1 MKYLIKKNYI
11 NILIL
16 IIFTTPVFIF
26 GINDLESYV
35 VGLFSALI
43 YQESLTG
50 LFTFFYDFYGPGTKL
65 PLGAGPLFHPLNLF
79 LYDLKVYYA
88 LFTIFHLFLQLNYT
102 HKLLKLFKTEF
113 NPYLLATIL
122 IFSLP
127 NVMYGMA
134 DDWLGVFFSF
144 CLFPAVFYYFV
155 KIIEKKDRISYYKF
169 SLYFCFWIINGNLAH
184 ISNFI
189 IFFIIYFLITIKS
202 MDHLKKIINLSF
214 FINLVFIIL
223 ILSEHIFYIFRELS
237 YFDGWKRYQGTYD
250 LRNFIEIFYPHKNF
264 LSSFG
269 IYRLPGNPILIY
281 FSLSVALISAF
292 NFINFLKKTPIRFLL
307 KDTIKLFFIKT
318 QTDINFKFCFLFFTF
333 LVFSLLPLLSV
344 VPSVSAG
351 WMVRDIVLYC
361 SLLIY
366 FINYKRIKYG
376 FRLLLNVLLIF
387 YSLLFFYININ
398 DKIKTN
404 KNNFILDKYQNTEF
418 INKLEDLN
426 LSKND
431 YQRIYLSP
439 SLFPHM
445 WKGYEDEGIFAF
457 TDLTKFNLSPFNGYF
472 KYTSMKQFGDETNK
486 MGGWIRSHYNLIND
500 EFFLNIF
507 KINFLLIVEDEI
519 NYLKNNNFNLIKKIK
534 TGKHN
539 LFLFKRNVI
548 NYSVRDENL
557 PILIKK
563 LKSCKIRTLVSG
575 VWVNSDSKLDCL
587 LKNKNLFNHSTHQL
601 TRISN
606 ANFSITNTTPNYYPV
621 LPFVYDAN
629 WKSNNNNIIDGDN
642 FLILLNT
649 DDTKKNNTI
658 ISYKDDIRFFLKILS
673 LVSFLLLLLT
683 IIFKKDGKFFYS

>member
-1 MKYLIKKNYI
+1 M
-11 NILIL
+11 
-16 IIFTTPVFIF
+16 
-26 GINDLESYV
+26 
-35 VGLFSALI
+35 
-43 YQESLTG
+43 
-50 LFTFFYDFYGPGTKL
+50 
-65 PLGAGPLFHPLNLF
+65 
-79 LYDLKVYYA
+79 
-88 LFTIFHLFLQLNYT
+88 
-102 HKLLKLFKTEF
+102 
-113 NPYLLATIL
+113 
-122 IFSLP
+122 
-127 NVMYGMA
+127 
-134 DDWLGVFFSF
+134 
-144 CLFPAVFYYFV
+144 
-155 KIIEKKDRISYYKF
+155 
-169 SLYFCFWIINGNLAH
+169 
-184 ISNFI
+184 
-189 IFFIIYFLITIKS
+189 
-202 MDHLKKIINLSF
+202 
-214 FINLVFIIL
+214 
-223 ILSEHIFYIFRELS
+223 
-237 YFDGWKRYQGTYD
+237 
-250 LRNFIEIFYPHKNF
+250 
-264 LSSFG
+264 
-269 IYRLPGNPILIY
+269 
-281 FSLSVALISAF
+281 
-292 NFINFLKKTPIRFLL
+292 
-307 KDTIKLFFIKT
+307 
-318 QTDINFKFCFLFFTF
+318 
-333 LVFSLLPLLSV
+333 
-344 VPSVSAG
+344 
-351 WMVRDIVLYC
+351 
-361 SLLIY
+361 
-366 FINYKRIKYG
+366 
-376 FRLLLNVLLIF
+376 LIF

-457 TDLTKFNLSPFNGYF
+457 TDLTKFNLAPFNGYF

-575 VWVNSDSKLDCL
+575 AWVNSDSKLDCL

-673 LVSFLLLLLT
+673 LISFLLLLLT

>member
-1 MKYLIKKNYI
+1 M
-11 NILIL
+11 
-16 IIFTTPVFIF
+16 
-26 GINDLESYV
+26 
-35 VGLFSALI
+35 
-43 YQESLTG
+43 
-50 LFTFFYDFYGPGTKL
+50 
-65 PLGAGPLFHPLNLF
+65 
-79 LYDLKVYYA
+79 
-88 LFTIFHLFLQLNYT
+88 
-102 HKLLKLFKTEF
+102 
-113 NPYLLATIL
+113 
-122 IFSLP
+122 
-127 NVMYGMA
+127 
-134 DDWLGVFFSF
+134 
-144 CLFPAVFYYFV
+144 
-155 KIIEKKDRISYYKF
+155 
-169 SLYFCFWIINGNLAH
+169 
-184 ISNFI
+184 
-189 IFFIIYFLITIKS
+189 
-202 MDHLKKIINLSF
+202 
-214 FINLVFIIL
+214 
-223 ILSEHIFYIFRELS
+223 
-237 YFDGWKRYQGTYD
+237 
-250 LRNFIEIFYPHKNF
+250 
-264 LSSFG
+264 SSFD

-318 QTDINFKFCFLFFTF
+318 QTDTNFKFCFLFFTF

-486 MGGWIRSHYNLIND
+486 MGGWIRSYYNLIND

-534 TGKHN
+534 TRKHN

-548 NYSVRDENL
+548 NYSIRDENL

-575 VWVNSDSKLDCL
+575 TWVNSDSKLDCL